1 MFLLPISNPIHPHNA
16 YLFTLW
22 TTYSTTSPTAAM
34 MLKTTRK
41 KVHFSNERLLVAV
54 AVWLALMA
62 AVFEG

>member
-1 MFLLPISNPIHPHNA
+1 
-16 YLFTLW
+16 
-22 TTYSTTSPTAAM
+22 M